1 MLTYVCLTYMHTN
14 QKKNTERKLCF
25 LFNYEKIILII
36 HKIHIKQV
44 RMVTQ
49 RDKMHGKRE
58 WEKEKQK

>member
-1 MLTYVCLTYMHTN
+1 MHTN
-14 QKKNTERKLCF
+14 QKKKYR
-25 LFNYEKIILII
+25 EKTLI

-58 WEKEKQK
+58 WEKGKQK

>member
-1 MLTYVCLTYMHTN
+1 MFNLHAHKPE
-14 QKKNTERKLCF
+14 KKTQREN
-25 LFNYEKIILII
+25 II

-58 WEKEKQK
+58 WEKGKQK